1 MSLPVFNAIRFMK
14 LIDIGSSR
22 LRGRVVKF
30 VGPSFLPA
38 NWGNGFLTSE
48 LNQNGRS
55 PNG

>member
-1 MSLPVFNAIRFMK
+1 MSLPAFNAIRFMK
-14 LIDIGSSR
+14 LIVIGSSR
-22 LRGRVVKF
+22 LHGRVAKF
-30 VGPSFLPA
+30 VRPNFLPA